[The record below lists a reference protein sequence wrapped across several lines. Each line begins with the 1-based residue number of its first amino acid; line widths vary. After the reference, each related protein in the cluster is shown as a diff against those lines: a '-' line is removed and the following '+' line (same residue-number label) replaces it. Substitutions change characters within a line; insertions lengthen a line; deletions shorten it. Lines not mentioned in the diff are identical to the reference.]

1 MRKLT
6 LSILALTA
14 LTGSALAA
22 DLPSQKAP
30 PIVAPESAIN
40 WTGAYGGVQL
50 GGAFGTTDLH
60 LPASA
65 YNGSWGNS
73 GVIGGGHLGYNY
85 QVNAFV
91 FGVQG
96 SFDLLSVEGKLNN
109 YASFSPN
116 IFTAR
121 SYHDWLASVD
131 GRLGYAVKNYLFYA
145 IGGYAFV
152 ANNSVLNVNGAQVAS
167 VSNTINGYDI
177 GGGVEYA
184 INNQWSARAEYRYYN
199 FSHNTN
205 NFPSSSKQFT
215 ENYSTSVGRLGVT
228 YKFAQPEPVVVAA
241 KY

>member
-6 LSILALTA
+6 LSLLALTA
-14 LTGSALAA
+14 LTGAAAAA
-22 DLPSQKAP
+22 DLPAQKAP
-30 PIVAPESAIN
+30 PVAPESAIN

-50 GGAFGTTDLH
+50 GGASGATDLY
-60 LPASA
+60 LPSSA
-65 YNGSWGNS
+65 YSGSWNNS
-73 GVIGGGHLGYNY
+73 GFIGGGHLGYNY
-85 QVNAFV
+85 QYKSFV

-96 SFDLLSVEGKLNN
+96 SFDLLSVSGTLNN
-109 YASFSPN
+109 YANFAPN

-131 GRLGYAVKNYLFYA
+131 GRVGYAVKNYLFYA

-152 ANNSVLNVNGAQVAS
+152 ANNSVLSVNAAQVAS
-167 VSNTINGYDI
+167 VSNTINGYDV

-199 FSHNTN
+199 FNHNTN
-205 NFPSSSKQFT
+205 NFLNSARQFT
-215 ENYSTSVGRLGVT
+215 ESYSTSVGRVGLT
-228 YKFAQPEPVVVAA
+228 YKFNQPEPVVVAA